1 MTQPR
6 PKPKSKQPKYQV
18 EKLET
23 ATNSQGEVFKTG
35 DLIQVKDLKG
45 NPTTAKIEYFY
56 AEARGMMAVYSPAED
71 QESGWEWSQ
80 GCCWLD
86 TLVRV

>member
-23 ATNSQGEVFKTG
+23 ATNSQGEVFNAG
-35 DLIQVKDLKG
+35 DLIQVKDLKSR
-45 NPTTAKIEYFY
+45 PTTAKIEYFY
-56 AEARGMMAVYSPAED
+56 VEPRGMMAVYAPAVD

-80 GCCWLD
+80 GCCLVD
-86 TLVRV
+86 TLMLV